1 MVFLT
6 GSDCQRLGERQADGQ
21 REREKQTDRDT
32 NRDKLGGYFSCL
44 SSLPV
49 CDSAIC
55 PNFGT

>member
-1 MVFLT
+1 MVFQS

-21 REREKQTDRDT
+21 RQTGRRT
-32 NRDKLGGYFSCL
+32 ETETHTEKLGGYFTCL